1 MKKICLL
8 FMLVGIMAVIGACS
22 SEDPTDDTS
31 VNSVDSSTDDLTDDT
46 SDELDAD
53 NGESDS
59 SIYTEEEL
67 ESDPKAPSSNP
78 NDYND
83 DGEYVPENGVSD
95 NPADYNANGEY
106 KPVEDMTQEEIEKEL
121 ESMIGDSI
129 NQ

>member
-1 MKKICLL
+1 MKKVCLL
-8 FMLVGIMAVIGACS
+8 FMLVGIVAVIGACS

-46 SDELDAD
+46 SDELDTD

-83 DGEYVPENGVSD
+83 E
-95 NPADYNANGEY
+95 GEY